1 MKVPNIISVNLR
13 QLVTA
18 GCKRKP
24 KERVV
29 INDLY
34 TPVGIEL
41 HGAKDILENYAKAK
55 NIRINFYD
63 GVNDL
68 NEDILKVYVSDNKG
82 KYVKYVMEGDV
93 TAKSTIQRCRNLML
107 ENKDGCNYIA
117 KGIETHE
124 QSFIQRVYR
133 TVECLTYSLLSGKK

>member
-41 HGAKDILENYAKAK
+41 YGAKDVLENYAKAK
-55 NIRINFYD
+55 NIKIKFFSDIND
-63 GVNDL
+63 K
-68 NEDILKVYVSDNKG
+68 NEDILRVYVSDKKG
-82 KYVKYVMEGDV
+82 KFVKHIMNGDV
-93 TAKSTIQRCRNLML
+93 ADISVIERTRKVML
-107 ENKDGCNYIA
+107 EDKDGCNYIA

-133 TVECLTYSLLSGKK
+133 AVECLTYSLLSGKK